1 VKESQ
6 GTVFIVDDDAAVC
19 RALQRLLESVGLDV
33 TTFGSARDF
42 LEEFDAGRP
51 GCLVLDV
58 RMPGLSGL
66 DLQDALNSK
75 NVTIPIIFI
84 SAHGDV
90 PVSVRAMKA
99 GAMDFFQKPIHHQ
112 TFLDAVNRALAK
124 DAEVRKRESEKDDIR
139 RRIESLTP
147 REREVLNL
155 LVAGLRNKQIAGELG
170 ASERTIKIHRAR
182 VMEKMEAESLP
193 DLVLMAQAVG
203 ISKRS

>member
-1 VKESQ
+1 
-6 GTVFIVDDDAAVC
+6 
-19 RALQRLLESVGLDV
+19 
-33 TTFGSARDF
+33 
-42 LEEFDAGRP
+42 
-51 GCLVLDV
+51 
-58 RMPGLSGL
+58 
-66 DLQDALNSK
+66 
-75 NVTIPIIFI
+75 
-84 SAHGDV
+84 
-90 PVSVRAMKA
+90 MKA

-124 DAEVRKRESEKDDIR
+124 DTEVRKQESEKDDILR
-139 RRIESLTP
+139 RVNSLTP